1 MKDAN
6 SEQSCLKSMCNRTI
20 RPPSFVNPSDPRGSA
35 AEEGVAAGGQSRKRF
50 ADGGPRP

>member
-20 RPPSFVNPSDPRGSA
+20 RPPSFTNPSDPRGSA
-35 AEEGVAAGGQSRKRF
+35 AEEGVVTGGQPRKRS